1 MEKVFQSYSGSWHK
15 YSKKGNST
23 PMDKKMVG
31 FIGLGVMGKAM
42 ATRIARAGYPLIVFD
57 IQKEPQAEMEKL
69 GARVAGSAGE
79 VGKESDTVIVMVRD
93 YQQIKDV
100 VFPPGGAL
108 NGMRQGTTL
117 IIMSTITPQDI
128 IEVENV
134 AREHGVSIIDSPVSG
149 GKTRAEDASLA
160 LMVGGDDTVVKENED
175 VLKAM
180 GSNVS
185 HVGKVGQGQA
195 MKIINQILVMA
206 EKLGIN
212 LQTMYDVITKGAGTS
227 EVLQM
232 MGPSMLAKDYTPRAT
247 VDIFVKDTGIIMD
260 TVRAL
265 DISLPVFSAVY
276 QVYRMARARG
286 LGPKDATSVL
296 QLIEEFAGI

>member
-1 MEKVFQSYSGSWHK
+1 
-15 YSKKGNST
+15 
-23 PMDKKMVG
+23 MDKKKVG

-42 ATRIARAGYPLIVFD
+42 ATRIARDGYPLTVFD
-57 IQKEPQAEMEKL
+57 IQKEPLAEMEKL
-69 GARVAGSAGE
+69 GARIAGSAGE
-79 VGKESDTVIVMVRD
+79 VGRDSDTVIVMVRD
-93 YQQIKDV
+93 YQQVKDV
-100 VFPPGGAL
+100 VFPPGGVL
-108 NGMRQGTTL
+108 SGMRQGTAL
-117 IIMSTITPQDI
+117 IITSTITPQDV
-128 IEVENV
+128 IEAESV
-134 AREHGVSIIDSPVSG
+134 ARERGVSVIDSPVSG
-149 GKTRAEDASLA
+149 GRARAEDASLA
-160 LMVGGDDTVVKENED
+160 LMVGGDDAVVKENED
-175 VLKAM
+175 ILKAM
-180 GSNVS
+180 GSNVF

-195 MKIINQILVMA
+195 MKIINQILVSANIASVAEAMVMA

-212 LQTMYDVITKGAGTS
+212 LQTMYDVITRSAGTS

-247 VDIFVKDTGIIMD
+247 VDIFVKDTGILMD

-296 QLIEEFAGI
+296 QLIEEFAGR

>member
-1 MEKVFQSYSGSWHK
+1 
-15 YSKKGNST
+15 
-23 PMDKKMVG
+23 MDKKMVG

-195 MKIINQILVMA
+195 MKIINQILVSAMTIASVAEAMVMA

>member
-1 MEKVFQSYSGSWHK
+1 MN
-15 YSKKGNST
+15 KKR
-23 PMDKKMVG
+23 VG

-42 ATRIARAGYPLIVFD
+42 ATRIARDGYPLTVFD
-57 IQKEPQAEMEKL
+57 IQKEPLAEMEKL
-69 GARVAGSAGE
+69 GARIAGSAGE
-79 VGKESDTVIVMVRD
+79 VSRDSDTVIVMVRD
-93 YQQIKDV
+93 YQQVKDV
-100 VFPPGGAL
+100 VFPPGGVL
-108 NGMRQGTTL
+108 SSMRQGTAL
-117 IIMSTITPQDI
+117 IITSTITPQDV
-128 IEVENV
+128 IEVESV
-134 AREHGVSIIDSPVSG
+134 ARERWVSVIDSPVSG
-149 GKTRAEDASLA
+149 GKARAEDASLA
-160 LMVGGDDTVVKENED
+160 LMVGGDDAVVKENED
-175 VLKAM
+175 ILKVM
-180 GSNVS
+180 GSNIF

-195 MKIINQILVMA
+195 MKIINQILVSANIASVAEAMVMA

-212 LQTMYDVITKGAGTS
+212 LQTMYDVITRGAGTS

-260 TVRAL
+260 TVRTL

-286 LGPKDATSVL
+286 LGSKDVTSVL

>member
-1 MEKVFQSYSGSWHK
+1 
-15 YSKKGNST
+15 
-23 PMDKKMVG
+23 MDKKRVG

-42 ATRIARAGYPLIVFD
+42 ATHIARDGYPLTVFD
-57 IQKEPQAEMEKL
+57 IQKEPLAEMEKL
-69 GARVAGSAGE
+69 GARIAGNTGE
-79 VGKESDTVIVMVRD
+79 VGRDSDTVIVMVRD
-93 YQQIKDV
+93 YQQVKDV
-100 VFPPGGAL
+100 GFPPGGVL
-108 NGMRQGTTL
+108 SGMRQGTVL
-117 IIMSTITPQDI
+117 IITSTITPQDV
-128 IEVENV
+128 IEVESV
-134 AREHGVSIIDSPVSG
+134 ARERGVSVIDSPVSG
-149 GKTRAEDASLA
+149 GRIRAEDASLA
-160 LMVGGDDTVVKENED
+160 LMVGGDDAVVKENED
-175 VLKAM
+175 ILKAM
-180 GSNVS
+180 GSNVF

-195 MKIINQILVMA
+195 MKIINQILVSANIASVAEAMVMA

-232 MGPSMLAKDYTPRAT
+232 MGPSMLAKDFTPRAT

-286 LGPKDATSVL
+286 FGPKDATSVL
-296 QLIEEFAGI
+296 QFIEEFAGT

>member
-1 MEKVFQSYSGSWHK
+1 
-15 YSKKGNST
+15 
-23 PMDKKMVG
+23 MDKKRVG

-42 ATRIARAGYPLIVFD
+42 ATRIARDGYPLIVFD
-57 IQKEPQAEMEKL
+57 IQKGPLAEMEKL
-69 GARVAGSAGE
+69 GAMVAESAGE
-79 VGKESDTVIVMVRD
+79 VGKKSDTVIVMVRD
-93 YQQIKDV
+93 YQQVKDT
-100 VFPPGGAL
+100 VFPPRGAL
-108 NGMRQGTTL
+108 SGMRQGATL
-117 IIMSTITPQDI
+117 IIMSTITPQDV
-128 IEVENV
+128 IEVESA
-134 AREHGVSIIDSPVSG
+134 AREHGVSVIDSPVSG
-149 GKTRAEDASLA
+149 GRTRAEDASLA
-160 LMVGGDDTVVKENED
+160 LMVGGDEAVVKENED

-180 GSNVS
+180 GSNVF

-195 MKIINQILVMA
+195 MKIINQILVSANIASVAEAIVMT
-206 EKLGIN
+206 EKLGID
-212 LQTMYDVITKGAGTS
+212 LHTMYDVITRGAGTS

-232 MGPSMLAKDYTPRAT
+232 MGPSMLAKDFSPRAT

-286 LGPKDATSVL
+286 FGPKDATSVL

>member
-1 MEKVFQSYSGSWHK
+1 MA
-15 YSKKGNST
+15 KKR
-23 PMDKKMVG
+23 VG

-42 ATRIARAGYPLIVFD
+42 ATRIARDSYPLTVFD
-57 IQKEPQAEMEKL
+57 IQKEPLAEMEKL
-69 GARVAGSAGE
+69 GARIAGNAGE
-79 VGKESDTVIVMVRD
+79 VGRDSDTVIVMVRD
-93 YQQIKDV
+93 YQQVKDV
-100 VFPPGGAL
+100 GFPPGGAL
-108 NGMRQGTTL
+108 SGMRQGTTL

-128 IEVENV
+128 IKVESV
-134 AREHGVSIIDSPVSG
+134 ARERGVSVIDSPVSG
-149 GKTRAEDASLA
+149 GRARAEDASLA

-175 VLKAM
+175 ILKTM
-180 GSNVS
+180 GSNIF

-195 MKIINQILVMA
+195 MKIINQILVSANIASVAEAMVMA

-232 MGPSMLAKDYTPRAT
+232 MGPSMLAKDFTPRAT